1 MFVIRA
7 FTHLLYKVYRKYIF
21 PFFLYHMYLYNVWDS
36 FVFAYRTNKKK
47 LIIAKKN
54 RHCFAFDCLCV
65 YSIYY
70 TYICIRVHW
79 WWKLKINTHKRARA
93 HGGSPIHIE
102 RASGFRILL
111 CILRKRQKWIERL
124 NGGDGEQ
131 LRITHWNN
139 GSVLIIIIY
148 VAYEYYDDYI
158 FLYFHYQY
166 THYYFISEGINLICL
181 YMLIYGSV
189 SLATN
194 SILSTAKTSS
204 TIYTC
209 QKSLLSNDNNE
220 FELFWN
226 NSVSI

>member
-7 FTHLLYKVYRKYIF
+7 FTHLYKVFRKYIF

-47 LIIAKKN
+47 NLIIAKKN

-65 YSIYY
+65 YSIY
-70 TYICIRVHW
+70 TCICIRVHW

-139 GSVLIIIIY
+139 GSVLIIIY
-148 VAYEYYDDYI
+148 VAYEYYDDYGKYPIEIVYIYI
-158 FLYFHYQY
+158 FCIFIINIRVYLYQIW
-166 THYYFISEGINLICL
+166 HYYFISDFI
-181 YMLIYGSV
+181 
-189 SLATN
+189 
-194 SILSTAKTSS
+194 
-204 TIYTC
+204 
-209 QKSLLSNDNNE
+209 
-220 FELFWN
+220 F
-226 NSVSI
+226 VSI